1 METLGQEPI
10 MINKK
15 KILIV
20 LVLLIFIGLAV
31 AFRRHLRVESLLEQ
45 IRALGPW
52 GPLAFILLYCIA
64 PPLFVPGLP
73 LTLAGGALFGPVWGT
88 LYSLVGA
95 TCGATLAFYIA
106 RYLASDWVE
115 RRTKGIVKR
124 LKEGVEQEGWRFVAF
139 TRLVPLFPFN
149 LLNYAFGLTK
159 IKPPHYVVTSFFA
172 MLPGGAAY
180 SFIGYAGRE
189 SAVGGEG
196 LVLKVGAALGLLVF
210 VAMLPRFVKRLR
222 GQNV

>member
-10 MINKK
+10 IINKK

-31 AFRRHLRVESLLEQ
+31 AFRGHLRVESLLEQ
-45 IRALGPW
+45 IRALGLW

-159 IKPPHYVVTSFFA
+159 IKPLHYVVTSFFA

-180 SFIGYAGRE
+180 SFIGYTGRE
-189 SAVGGEG
+189 SAVGGDG

-222 GQNV
+222 RQNA

>member
-1 METLGQEPI
+1 MVH
-10 MINKK
+10 KK
-15 KILIV
+15 KMLLGSV
-20 LVLLIFIGLAV
+20 LLVLIGLAL
-31 AFRRHLRVESLLEQ
+31 AFRGHLQVESLLEQ

-52 GPLAFILLYCIA
+52 GPLAFVLLYCIA
-64 PPLFVPGLP
+64 PALFAPGLP
-73 LTLAGGALFGPVWGT
+73 LTLVGGALFGPVWGT
-88 LYSLVGA
+88 VYSLVGA
-95 TCGATLAFYIA
+95 TGGATLAFFIA

-115 RRTKGIVKR
+115 QRTKGIVKR

-159 IKPPHYVVTSFFA
+159 IQPSHYVVTSFGA
-172 MLPGGAAY
+172 MLPGAAAY

-189 SAVGGEG
+189 SAVGGER
-196 LVLKVGAALGLLVF
+196 LVLKICAALGLLVF

-222 GQNV
+222 GQKV